1 MRIPK
6 AYLGFEEAVG
16 DGKNLS
22 LLDIRFA
29 RTINRIQKSMIAE
42 LNKIAIIHLF
52 LLGFEDELTNFTL
65 GLNNPSKQADLL
77 GVEVWKEKITLYK
90 DAVAEIPN
98 SVAPVS
104 ASWAKKHIL
113 GFSDEEIRLD
123 LQQQRIERAV
133 AGELAKTA
141 EVISKTGLFDN
152 IDNLYKP
159 KSGATFTMGGGADAG
174 AADTGGATDT
184 GSSPDLGGGMDL
196 GSTSPEGGS
205 EPAGGSEPTVPERF
219 KKDDL
224 NLIVEET
231 LFNGIDYMD
240 LSKGRNSLVEINNKL
255 KDLIDK

>member
-1 MRIPK
+1 
-6 AYLGFEEAVG
+6 
-16 DGKNLS
+16 
-22 LLDIRFA
+22 
-29 RTINRIQKSMIAE
+29 
-42 LNKIAIIHLF
+42 
-52 LLGFEDELTNFTL
+52 
-65 GLNNPSKQADLL
+65 
-77 GVEVWKEKITLYK
+77 
-90 DAVAEIPN
+90 
-98 SVAPVS
+98 
-104 ASWAKKHIL
+104 
-113 GFSDEEIRLD
+113 
-123 LQQQRIERAV
+123 
-133 AGELAKTA
+133 
-141 EVISKTGLFDN
+141 
-152 IDNLYKP
+152 
-159 KSGATFTMGGGADAG
+159 MGGGADAG